1 MYYTNIFTK
10 IKYLFVTIS
19 KRQYMKVFV
28 RYFIKGV
35 FAILPVVFTIWVV
48 TYIAGI
54 LIQFIKIFYAKINN
68 PLYSIGL
75 IIATILLITYI
86 GYIITKNQK
95 SIILYITENIFNKLP
110 LIKSIYNF
118 FKELMQMFSNDKN
131 YLGVVE
137 VMFANYKTYAFLTK
151 EEKGRFIAFVP
162 TAPNPTSGYVIML
175 DKDKEVD
182 EIKALGE
189 WKRVDTDVKEALGKI
204 ISLGLK

>member
-1 MYYTNIFTK
+1 MF
-10 IKYLFVTIS
+10 
-19 KRQYMKVFV
+19 M

-48 TYIAGI
+48 TYVAGI
-54 LIQFIKIFYAKINN
+54 LIQFLKLFYSKINN
-68 PLYSIGL
+68 PLYSVLL
-75 IIATILLITYI
+75 IIASIMLITYI

-95 SIILYITENIFNKLP
+95 SIILYITENIFSKLP

-118 FKELMQMFSNDKN
+118 FKELLQMFTNDKN

-137 VMFANYKTYAFLTK
+137 IMFANYKTYAFLTK
-151 EEKGRFIAFVP
+151 EEKDKFIAFVP
-162 TAPNPTSGYVIML
+162 TAPNPTSGYVILL
-175 DKDKEVD
+175 DKDKEVE

-189 WKRVDTDVKEALGKI
+189 WKKVDTDVKDALAKI